1 MAEYIR
7 IAVFFASGIYL
18 SERIASGFALIF
30 MLSLIL
36 VLTIQAIFK
45 HKFNIKIFV
54 MVLALVMG
62 AVLCRYSEDTD
73 RRNMS
78 EYVGRYITLTGRISE
93 IPEQSESNVQY
104 VVSVRKVNHAGEEK
118 EAKEKILLTAAS
130 GFRYGDTVTFSGFLE
145 NLPTRMNE
153 NGFDFAKY
161 YKSKSI
167 FFKIYSSDMQ
177 LSSEKIRDYSLYA
190 LGMGVKNFVS
200 DVISDNYKGDYSAI
214 MKAVLTG
221 NKKEFSD
228 DFDKVL
234 IRTGLKRFYYPAYL
248 HIMLFMSLMS
258 FVLGAFDKKKR
269 DILTVF
275 LLILYALVNF
285 HSSVFVKLSIMLAL
299 FTFLK
304 FRYGHVYYLDVIGMT
319 AIIMGIINPLV
330 YYDTGFVMSM
340 LSSILIYY
348 FFDFVYGKL
357 KFIKVKYIR
366 RSVAIGLIC
375 TIGLIP
381 ITAYFFNDVTF
392 YSILVSFVMLPCV
405 GVLLVL
411 SPLLIAMLALFHTA
425 PVIGQAASCMLFVL
439 KYLPIWID
447 KISFLNI
454 ALPKPGI
461 VCLLI
466 YFFIMVAAVKY
477 IKNKKQHARIALF
490 AAAALTVS
498 AVTCEVMRLNDVE
511 ITFVNVGQ
519 GDGALISAPHRFNV
533 LIDGGGGNVY
543 SDYNPG
549 EKVYLEYLETEGITK
564 VDSAFVSHYHQDHVQ
579 GIIAAM
585 ENIKVRNLF
594 LPDNMEGSEWRA
606 EIENAAAENGTAVH
620 YISEETLLTYNNGMT
635 IRIIPPTKKTA
646 ISDDENDTSYIYYVE
661 YGGFSAMFT
670 GDMSAFAE
678 KCLLDTG
685 NVMHADLLKVAHHGS
700 KTATSREW
708 VKAVAPEYAV
718 ISVGEDNEYALPND
732 EVLENLADTEL
743 YRTDYDGDVRFTV
756 EKNGK
761 VSIDTFNRKE

>member
-1 MAEYIR
+1 MIEYIR
-7 IAVFFASGIYL
+7 IAIFFAAGIYL
-18 SERIASGFALIF
+18 SERIAPGFALIF

-45 HKFNIKIFV
+45 HKFNIKIFI
-54 MVLALVMG
+54 MVLALIMG
-62 AVLCRYSEDTD
+62 AVLCRYSADTD
-73 RRNMS
+73 RREMS
-78 EYVGRYITLTGRISE
+78 EYIGRYTTLTGRISE
-93 IPEQSESNVQY
+93 IPEQSDGNVQY
-104 VVSVRKVNHAGEEK
+104 VVSVRKVNHADADK
-118 EAKEKILLTAAS
+118 SVKEKILLTAES

-145 NLPTRMNE
+145 NLPTKMNE

-167 FFKIYSSDMQ
+167 FFKLYSSDVQ
-177 LSSEKIRDYSLYA
+177 LSSEKIRDYSPYA
-190 LGMGVKNFVS
+190 LGISVKNFVS
-200 DVISDNYKGDYSAI
+200 DVINDNYKGDYSAI

-228 DFDKVL
+228 DFDRVL
-234 IRTGLKRFYYPAYL
+234 QRTGLKRFYYPAYL
-248 HIMLFMSLMS
+248 HVMLFMSLMS
-258 FVLGAFDKKKR
+258 LVLGAFDKKKR

-285 HSSVFVKLSIMLAL
+285 RSVVFVKLSIMLAL
-299 FTFLK
+299 FIFLK
-304 FRYGHVYYLDVIGMT
+304 FRYGRMYYLDVIGMT
-319 AIIMGIINPLV
+319 AIIMGLVNPLV
-330 YYDTGFVMSM
+330 YFDAGFVMSM
-340 LSSILIYY
+340 LSTVLIYY
-348 FFDFVYGKL
+348 FFDVVYGKL
-357 KFIKVKYIR
+357 KFIRIKYVR

-392 YSILVSFVMLPCV
+392 YSILVAFIMLPCV

-411 SPLLIAMLALFHTA
+411 SPLLIAMLAVFHTA
-425 PVIGQAASCMLFVL
+425 PVVGQAASCMLFVL

-454 ALPKPGI
+454 VLPKPGI

-466 YFFIMVAAVKY
+466 YFFIMVAAVKH

-490 AAAALTVS
+490 VAAALTVS
-498 AVTCEVMRLNDVE
+498 AVIGEFTRLNDVE

-519 GDGALISAPHRFNV
+519 GDGALVSAPHRFNV
-533 LIDGGGGNVY
+533 LIDGGGGNAY

-594 LPDNMEGSEWRA
+594 LPDNMEGSEWRMA
-606 EIENAAAENGTAVH
+606 LENAAAENGTAVH

-661 YGGFSAMFT
+661 YGRFSAMFT

-708 VKAVAPEYAV
+708 VEAVAPKYAV
-718 ISVGEDNEYALPND
+718 ISVGEDNTYALPND

-743 YRTDYDGDVRFTV
+743 YRTDYDGDVRFTI

>member
-1 MAEYIR
+1 M
-7 IAVFFASGIYL
+7 
-18 SERIASGFALIF
+18 
-30 MLSLIL
+30 
-36 VLTIQAIFK
+36 
-45 HKFNIKIFV
+45 
-54 MVLALVMG
+54 
-62 AVLCRYSEDTD
+62 
-73 RRNMS
+73 
-78 EYVGRYITLTGRISE
+78 
-93 IPEQSESNVQY
+93 
-104 VVSVRKVNHAGEEK
+104 
-118 EAKEKILLTAAS
+118 
-130 GFRYGDTVTFSGFLE
+130 
-145 NLPTRMNE
+145 
-153 NGFDFAKY
+153 
-161 YKSKSI
+161 
-167 FFKIYSSDMQ
+167 
-177 LSSEKIRDYSLYA
+177 
-190 LGMGVKNFVS
+190 
-200 DVISDNYKGDYSAI
+200 
-214 MKAVLTG
+214 
-221 NKKEFSD
+221 
-228 DFDKVL
+228 
-234 IRTGLKRFYYPAYL
+234 
-248 HIMLFMSLMS
+248 
-258 FVLGAFDKKKR
+258 
-269 DILTVF
+269 
-275 LLILYALVNF
+275 
-285 HSSVFVKLSIMLAL
+285 VFVKLSIMLAL

-304 FRYGHVYYLDVIGMT
+304 LRYGRIYYLDVIGMT
-319 AIIMGIINPLV
+319 AIIMGLVNPLV
-330 YYDTGFVMSM
+330 YFDAGFVMSM
-340 LSSILIYY
+340 LSSVLIYY
-348 FFDFVYGKL
+348 FFDCVYGKL
-357 KFIKVKYIR
+357 KFIGIKYVR

-392 YSILVSFVMLPCV
+392 YSILVAFVMLPCV

-411 SPLLIAMLALFHTA
+411 SPLLIAMLAVFHVA
-425 PVIGQAASCMLFVL
+425 PVVGQAASCMLFVL

-454 ALPKPGI
+454 VLPKPGI
-461 VCLLI
+461 LLLI
-466 YFFIMVAAVKY
+466 IYLFIMVAAVKH
-477 IKNKKQHARIALF
+477 IKNKKQHARIALLV
-490 AAAALTVS
+490 AAALTVS
-498 AVTCEVMRLNDVE
+498 AVTCEVMRLNDME

-533 LIDGGGGNVY
+533 LIDGGGGNAY

-549 EKVYLEYLETEGITK
+549 ETVYLEYLKSEGITK
-564 VDSAFVSHYHQDHVQ
+564 VNSAFVSHYHQDHVQ

-606 EIENAAAENGTAVH
+606 ALEKAAAENGTAVH

-708 VKAVAPEYAV
+708 VETVAPEYAV

-732 EVLENLADTEL
+732 EVLENLEGTEL
-743 YRTDYDGDVRFTV
+743 YRTDYDGDVRFIV

-761 VSIDTFNRKE
+761 VETETFNRR